1 MKQGHLVYGYD
12 ALCGWCYGAIPAVRH
27 LKEAFPNLEIE
38 VLPGG
43 LVTGERIRPY
53 SGLLD
58 YIHGAADNLE
68 RVTGRRP
75 SSEFFQMISQDAP
88 PVASSLQ
95 PSDAVRQVKDTA
107 PDHALEFAH
116 LLQEAHF
123 EAGQDLNDPKV
134 YHDISDRLGLPR
146 VQTDEWHDQSAIEAR
161 LAPMFERAR
170 DLGISSFPSYV
181 LVGPTPV
188 HIDTCYD
195 PQQLADAVLSAT
207 S

>member
-1 MKQGHLVYGYD
+1 MKQGRLVYGYD

-27 LKEAFPNLEIE
+27 LKEVFPNLEIE

-58 YIHGAADNLE
+58 YIRGAADNLE

-75 SSEFFQMISQDAP
+75 SPEFFELISQPQP

-95 PSDAVRQVKDTA
+95 PSDAVRQVKEIA

-134 YHDISDRLGLPR
+134 YHDITDRLELPR
-146 VQTDEWHDQSAIEAR
+146 VQTHEWHDQSAMEDR
-161 LAPMFERAR
+161 LASMFQNAR

-181 LVGPTPV
+181 LVGPNPV
-188 HIDTCYD
+188 HIDSYYD
-195 PQQLADAVLSAT
+195 PQQLANAVLSAT